1 MLRTLGNE
9 SSASEVS
16 VGKDDVGTKV
26 GVGGGGGEV
35 GGSKSSAGGKIK
47 NLSKR
52 LSQNFGKG

>member
-26 GVGGGGGEV
+26 GVGGGGG
-35 GGSKSSAGGKIK
+35 KIK

>member
-9 SSASEVS
+9 SSASEVF

-26 GVGGGGGEV
+26 GVGGEV
-35 GGSKSSAGGKIK
+35 GGSKSSAGGKIE

-52 LSQNFGKG
+52 QSQNFVKG

>member
-1 MLRTLGNE
+1 M
-9 SSASEVS
+9 S